1 MKSKRC
7 VDCFLQEHQEL
18 PAIMI
23 CPRDQYDW
31 CGSKY
36 MDYPLCCTFLLGM
49 FNRINRNLTW
59 RGINNK
65 KMFQDS
71 LKSLFNA
78 SFENLYTR
86 YYCSEGKIYNSLWLL
101 PSIEKL

>member
-7 VDCFLQEHQEL
+7 VDCFLQEYQEL
-18 PAIMI
+18 PTIMI

-31 CGSKY
+31 FESKY

-49 FNRINRNLTW
+49 FNRINGNLTW
-59 RGINNK
+59 GGINNK

-71 LKSLFNA
+71 LKSLYKS
-78 SFENLYTR
+78 SFENLNTSHS
-86 YYCSEGKIYNSLWLL
+86 CSEGKIFNS
-101 PSIEKL
+101 